1 MRPMQSTRARPRTP
15 CFPRT
20 VEALFAQHSIART
33 PPKSSEWLGK
43 SHAIQ
48 IEWLA
53 AFGGRLFDEGSQFGP
68 RRRLVDDLLPAIII
82 HLRELAQL
90 VEYGPS
96 LCVAELWQFLNDLG
110 CAHGALIIIWSRRFV
125 VPEIALLLA
134 TTL

>member
-1 MRPMQSTRARPRTP
+1 M
-15 CFPRT
+15 
-20 VEALFAQHSIART
+20 
-33 PPKSSEWLGK
+33 K

-48 IEWLA
+48 TEWLA
-53 AFGGRLFDEGSQFGP
+53 AFGCRLLYKGSQFGA

>member
-1 MRPMQSTRARPRTP
+1 M
-15 CFPRT
+15 
-20 VEALFAQHSIART
+20 

-90 VEYGPS
+90 VEYGLS
-96 LCVAELWQFLNDLG
+96 L
-110 CAHGALIIIWSRRFV
+110 
-125 VPEIALLLA
+125 
-134 TTL
+134 

>member
-90 VEYGPS
+90 VEYGAS
-96 LCVAELWQFLNDLG
+96 LGFAQLREFLDDFR
-110 CAHGALIIIWSRRFV
+110 CAHGENYSVGRQFVSREPIPNFV
-125 VPEIALLLA
+125 R
-134 TTL
+134 